1 MCNIVVLENQQLY
14 KAGLKSLLRDLDEI
28 QVVADSHNV
37 EEIKQQLGKII
48 PDLILVDLFRRE
60 DPGNK
65 LLKKVFRVFPKVPV
79 LIITNEEAA
88 ENFEEYIRLGVNGF
102 VFTSSNQDEF
112 LKAIKML
119 AHGEEY
125 YPDEVWKF
133 LKKAIRSQKSATK
146 QDNKLTGREIA
157 VLRSFAKGLTYK
169 EIGNELNISSR
180 TVETHKKNILAKLK
194 VHTTADMIKYAY
206 HNNLVS

>member
-1 MCNIVVLENQQLY
+1 MCKIAVLGNHQLY
-14 KAGLKSLLRDLDEI
+14 NAGCKALLRDLDNI
-28 QVVADSHNV
+28 QVIADGHDV
-37 EEIKQQLGKII
+37 EELKRQLVKIV
-48 PDLILVDLFRRE
+48 PDLILIDLFQRE
-60 DPGNK
+60 DLGIK
-65 LLKKVFRVFPKVPV
+65 LLKKVFRFFPKAPV

-88 ENFEEYIRLGVNGF
+88 ANFEEYIRLGVNGF
-102 VFTSSNQDEF
+102 IFTNSSPDEF

-133 LKKAIRSQKSATK
+133 LKKAIRSQKSTST
-146 QDNKLTGREIA
+146 QSNKLSEREIA
-157 VLRSFAKGLTYK
+157 VLRSFTNGLTYK

>member
-1 MCNIVVLENQQLY
+1 MYKIVVLENQQLY
-14 KAGLKSLLRDLDEI
+14 KAGLKALLRDLDDI
-28 QVVADSHNV
+28 QVIADGHNV
-37 EEIKQQLGKII
+37 EEVKQQLGKIV
-48 PDLILVDLFRRE
+48 PDLILIDLFQRE
-60 DPGNK
+60 DPGIK
-65 LLKKVFRVFPKVPV
+65 LLKKIFRLFPKAPV
-79 LIITNEEAA
+79 LIITNEGAS

-102 VFTSSNQDEF
+102 AFTNSSQDEF

-119 AHGEEY
+119 ALGEDY

-133 LKKAIRSQKSATK
+133 LKKAIRSQKSGST
-146 QDNKLTGREIA
+146 QGNKLTEREIS
-157 VLRSFAKGLTYK
+157 VLRSFTNGLTYK

-206 HNNLVS
+206 HNNLVI